1 MHEDL
6 TPPDV
11 RQQVTQ
17 VGDAGSTAWIVADG
31 IGHMIHWQGRVWELP
46 CNRSVDCFWKP
57 HLQSVPLAQ
66 HAHTANDGTH
76 KHTLEQSQHAH
87 MWELLLQCSFTRSA
101 DCKEPL
107 QRLTEVL
114 PREQH
119 LCGPALGPKQRR
131 SCRDVGQTP
140 LLLRADGLSERM
152 HGKHAERPLHD
163 RLELPII
170 QHGLKDS
177 DSRCK
182 GGAVPGAWAAPAGRI
197 VEEVGVQLLQVEEPW

>member
-1 MHEDL
+1 MWMYGAELVAAGGITRASAARACMSMTGSWPAAMHEDL

-66 HAHTANDGTH
+66 HAQTANDGTH

-101 DCKEPL
+101 DCK
-107 QRLTEVL
+107 
-114 PREQH
+114 
-119 LCGPALGPKQRR
+119 
-131 SCRDVGQTP
+131 
-140 LLLRADGLSERM
+140 
-152 HGKHAERPLHD
+152 
-163 RLELPII
+163 
-170 QHGLKDS
+170 
-177 DSRCK
+177 
-182 GGAVPGAWAAPAGRI
+182 
-197 VEEVGVQLLQVEEPW
+197 